1 MKKAQEYADKVKEN
15 NEKSSSEDPEPI
27 DEGTLSMKQEEA
39 KKDKVIVVFETT
51 MGNMELAIYPKVA
64 PLTAENFLNS
74 VKDGFYDGIIF
85 HRVIPQF
92 MIQGGMATEENVPKE
107 TSVTNFKDEINPEIL
122 GVSNTIIQENE
133 RQGYQYDYTLPSL
146 PIKYGALAMANAG
159 ANTNTTQFF
168 IVTKYDGCKW
178 LDGKHTVFGECID
191 GMDVALKIQNVPRD
205 SYDQPND
212 NVVIT
217 KAYIKE

>member
-1 MKKAQEYADKVKEN
+1 
-15 NEKSSSEDPEPI
+15 
-27 DEGTLSMKQEEA
+27 
-39 KKDKVIVVFETT
+39 
-51 MGNMELAIYPKVA
+51 
-64 PLTAENFLNS
+64 
-74 VKDGFYDGIIF
+74 
-85 HRVIPQF
+85 
-92 MIQGGMATEENVPKE
+92 
-107 TSVTNFKDEINPEIL
+107 
-122 GVSNTIIQENE
+122 
-133 RQGYQYDYTLPSL
+133 
-146 PIKYGALAMANAG
+146 MANAG